1 MFNFSQDL
9 INEVRTLD
17 WNISYIQD
25 MFFTFLLL
33 VVVILITLGCHDFKQ
48 SLEDAA
54 KVAGIVGL
62 QLISNTCIMPEHIMD
77 ISMRETKRR
86 GRATIRAR
94 AFTWYANKEAVDE
107 VAAAV
112 EARSDLVPGSHLG
125 ILQGQLDLLM
135 VQIFWRPRAGG
146 QTADRAGQG
155 DERQDK
161 IIFQN
166 SAGTIYILN

>member
-1 MFNFSQDL
+1 M
-9 INEVRTLD
+9 
-17 WNISYIQD
+17 
-25 MFFTFLLL
+25 
-33 VVVILITLGCHDFKQ
+33 
-48 SLEDAA
+48 
-54 KVAGIVGL
+54 
-62 QLISNTCIMPEHIMD
+62 
-77 ISMRETKRR
+77 
-86 GRATIRAR
+86 IRAR

-107 VAAAV
+107 IAAAV

-161 IIFQN
+161 IIFQK
-166 SAGTIYILN
+166 SASTIYISN